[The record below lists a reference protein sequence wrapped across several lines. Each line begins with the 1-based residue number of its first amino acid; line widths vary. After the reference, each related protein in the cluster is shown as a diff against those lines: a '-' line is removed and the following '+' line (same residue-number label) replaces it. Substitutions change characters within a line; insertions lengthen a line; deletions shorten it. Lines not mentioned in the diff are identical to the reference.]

1 MPMQKYIRA
10 LCHEHHVEMRHKQV
24 LLKMQAEFKQFLT
37 YVCPE
42 SGCAVHYNSS
52 EGYFLTTPDGGQI
65 EWDATRRV
73 RCLRDGSPMYLAA
86 VPKRDLRYWRCPQCD
101 TSRTNNDDL
110 LNASSALS

>member
-24 LLKMQAEFKQFLT
+24 LLKMQGEFKQFLT

-65 EWDATRRV
+65 EWDATRR
-73 RCLRDGSPMYLAA
+73 DASDAYGMAA
-86 VPKRDLRYWRCPQCD
+86 LCTLPRFRRETFVTGDARNVTRAA
-101 TSRTNNDDL
+101 RTMMTC
-110 LNASSALS
+110 